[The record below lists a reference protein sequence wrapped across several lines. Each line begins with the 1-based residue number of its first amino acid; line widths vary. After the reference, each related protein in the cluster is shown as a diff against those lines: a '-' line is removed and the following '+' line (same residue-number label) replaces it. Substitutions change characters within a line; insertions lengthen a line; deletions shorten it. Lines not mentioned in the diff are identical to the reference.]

1 MAYKFNYRLIEK
13 TPEILYASPHTQAA
27 ATAELYGFASKE

>member
-13 TPEILYASPHTQAA
+13 TPEILYAL
-27 ATAELYGFASKE
+27 TAHSGGGNG